1 MLLAS
6 PAGGSDATSQIANTL
21 NLSILQL
28 PAPASQL
35 GLLFH
40 TRTQAGAS
48 ALAGAP
54 LNGYE
59 VGLDLEFSGL
69 SSLANGTGERVK
81 RSQAGELLG
90 PLPRLTN
97 FASSKTAAA
106 GLW

>member
-6 PAGGSDATSQIANTL
+6 PAGGSDATSQIANSL
-21 NLSILQL
+21 NLSISQL
-28 PAPASQL
+28 PAPASQ
-35 GLLFH
+35 
-40 TRTQAGAS
+40 TGAS
-48 ALAGAP
+48 FSYADPGRASASAGAP

-106 GLW
+106 DLW

>member
-1 MLLAS
+1 VLLAS

-21 NLSILQL
+21 NLSISQL
-28 PAPASQL
+28 PAPASQT

-40 TRTQAGAS
+40 RRTQAGAS

-59 VGLDLEFSGL
+59 VGLDLELSGL

-90 PLPRLTN
+90 PLPRLTYL
-97 FASSKTAAA
+97 ASSKTAAA
-106 GLW
+106 DLW